1 MRHAWET
8 AFAQIWMKLRV
19 LKDKLGEV
27 LLLIDKLYRD
37 FILLMNEQGGHSLG
51 LAELTTT
58 RKTKQLDSLVNSQ
71 ICSFGIGSRIH

>member
-8 AFAQIWMKLRV
+8 VFAQIWMKLRV
-19 LKDKLGEV
+19 LKDKLGAV

-37 FILLMNEQGGHSLG
+37 FILLMNEQGGHNLG

-58 RKTKQLDSLVNSQ
+58 RKTLVNSQ